1 MVGNVT
7 SLASVFSSKFADLS
21 VHKGSHWNE
30 LVPSSPTLITTHL
43 IYFLLGALIVC
54 FSLVSHVIKDKL
66 YMSEALVATIFGVI
80 IGPIAGNIFNP
91 DKLFPGQVGTV
102 TLEVSRFVI
111 AVQCLVAG
119 ITLPGN
125 YIAREWK
132 SLAMLLGPVMVYMW
146 IVSAVGIWLILGV
159 PWYVSLVV
167 GACVT
172 PTDPVLCNSIVKGP
186 FAEKRIPSH
195 VRLVLSAESALND
208 GLGLPF
214 LFLPL
219 YLFRLSNTGEAIG
232 WWLVNVMLYQIILAA
247 VIGIII
253 GLSSCHALKV
263 AAKNNWIDKESIL
276 GFFIAIALFSMGLM
290 SLMGVD
296 DVFGCFVVGTVIS
309 WDQWFNEKVEES
321 QIQEVIDSLIN
332 LAYFVFVATLM
343 PWRDFV
349 SMEGIPFWRMIVLAV
364 WMLVLRR
371 LPAVMALQKFI
382 PALHNNK
389 EAFFCGWFGPVGAGA
404 IFYSMIAI
412 VYLEIDPMPL
422 VPIVFFVVL
431 SSIVLHGSSVPLF
444 EFSLTRHD
452 LRKKLKGSMEAITAI
467 NMMQH
472 DAQKHHAEANEDAK
486 NVEEGVVLAEHPTF
500 VAGDVNASAVTGS
513 GSSGGQGTL
522 ERAGSEA
529 STVPSGASTGSNL
542 QANADEIHAVAV
554 PMDAAR

>member
-7 SLASVFSSKFADLS
+7 SLASMFSSKFADLS
-21 VHKGSHWNE
+21 VHTGSHWNE

-54 FSLVSHVIKDKL
+54 FSLVSLVIKDRL
-66 YMSEALVATIFGVI
+66 YMSEALVATIFGVV

-102 TLEVSRFVI
+102 TLEVSRIVI
-111 AVQCLVAG
+111 AIQCLVAG

-125 YIAREWK
+125 YVAREWK
-132 SLAMLLGPVMVYMW
+132 SLAMLLGPVMTSY
-146 IVSAVGIWLILGV
+146 
-159 PWYVSLVV
+159 
-167 GACVT
+167 
-172 PTDPVLCNSIVKGP
+172 PVLCNSIVKGT

-195 VRLVLSAESALND
+195 VRLMLSAESAIND

-247 VIGIII
+247 VIGIVI
-253 GLSSCHALKV
+253 GLSSCYALKK
-263 AAKNNWIDKESIL
+263 AEQNNWIDKESIL

-309 WDQWFNEKVEES
+309 WDQWFNEKIKES
-321 QIQEVIDSLIN
+321 HIQEVIDSLVN

-343 PWRDFV
+343 PWHDFV
-349 SMEGIPFWRMIVLAV
+349 SLEGIPFWRMIVLAV

-444 EFSLTRHD
+444 EFSLTRRD
-452 LRKKLKGSMEAITAI
+452 LRRKLKGSMEAVTAI
-467 NMMQH
+467 NIMQH

-486 NVEEGVVLAEHPTF
+486 NVEEGVVLAEHPTY
-500 VAGDVNASAVTGS
+500 VAGDVNASTATLG

-522 ERAGSEA
+522 ERPGSEA
-529 STVPSGASTGSNL
+529 SSVPSGASTGSNL
-542 QANADEIHAVAV
+542 QANADEIRVVAV
-554 PMDAAR
+554 SMDLAR